1 MQPVSELNERER
13 LILHAVVHSYITTA
27 EPVGSR
33 TVVKRFDLKLSP
45 ATVRNVMADL
55 EEMGYLQQLHTS
67 SGRVPTDLGY
77 RYYVNHL
84 MQVQKLTLAERA
96 RIEQEYGE
104 RLQDTD
110 EVLHQTSH
118 LLALLTNQA
127 GIAEAPSEAQATVQ
141 RIELLPIS
149 QSRMA
154 VLIVDCYGRV
164 RSMTVALNMHV
175 GDIDLP
181 VLSRFLNE
189 HLQGVSVE
197 DLAMTVGRKL
207 QSFLDEQ
214 RRLAE
219 QALQVLRLMPSQG
232 MGRLFLE
239 GATQLFEQPEFRD
252 IAKAREVFGLLEEEN
267 RVMALLRSAARE
279 CETHGTVIIG
289 GEKGLLDGVSVVA
302 APYEVNGKPVG
313 MVGVLGPQRMPYPKL
328 TAIVD
333 YTATM
338 VTRMLARLGR

>member
-1 MQPVSELNERER
+1 
-13 LILHAVVHSYITTA
+13 
-27 EPVGSR
+27 
-33 TVVKRFDLKLSP
+33 
-45 ATVRNVMADL
+45 
-55 EEMGYLQQLHTS
+55 MGGL
-67 SGRVPTDLGY
+67 
-77 RYYVNHL
+77 
-84 MQVQKLTLAERA
+84 
-96 RIEQEYGE
+96 
-104 RLQDTD
+104 
-110 EVLHQTSH
+110 
-118 LLALLTNQA
+118 
-127 GIAEAPSEAQATVQ
+127 
-141 RIELLPIS
+141 
-149 QSRMA
+149 
-154 VLIVDCYGRV
+154 

-207 QSFLDEQ
+207 QTFLDEQ